1 MSGSEKQF
9 DIAAIITAAPWFRE
23 ATDSALQTL
32 IDAAKVR
39 HIKTD
44 EHIFCLGDKLTEV
57 YMVLAGRVRLN
68 ITSSLGQE
76 FALVDMED
84 NYWFGEAAIA
94 DGESKAL
101 EAQAQGPATILAIP
115 MKAFNKA
122 CEISPVIYKNLF
134 KETVQRSR
142 GLYTLL
148 AGLAFYPLR
157 ARLAGRLLSL
167 IEDHGIE
174 TDKGV
179 LIDIK
184 LSQNDFARLSLGSRQ
199 RINKIF
205 REWNEREIVVQES
218 DHYCIKNVDALT
230 AETELHDIE

>member
-1 MSGSEKQF
+1 MLETKKQF
-9 DIAAIITAAPWFRE
+9 DIASIIADAPWFRE
-23 ATDSALQTL
+23 ASDDALEAL
-32 IDAAKVR
+32 IKAAKVR

-44 EHIFCLGDKLTEV
+44 KYIYCLGDQLTEV

-76 FALVDMED
+76 YALIEMEE

-94 DGESKAL
+94 DGQSKAL
-101 EAQAQGPATILAIP
+101 EAQAQGPATILVIP

-122 CEISPVIYKNLF
+122 CQLSPIIYKNLF

-157 ARLAGRLLSL
+157 ARLAGRMLSL
-167 IEDHGIE
+167 IGDHGIE
-174 TDKGV
+174 TAKGV

-184 LSQNDFARLSLGSRQ
+184 LSQKDFARLSLGSRQ

-218 DHYCIKNVDALT
+218 DHYCIKDLAALT
-230 AETELHDIE
+230 AEIELHDIE